1 MITRSLVQSLSLE
14 SLKRT
19 LIVQTFRSTEAL
31 DTEYVIVEILQT
43 DGTTTNL
50 RAYVVDEITTMTAV
64 QLPEDLQS
72 NFQQSTPWPTTRVS
86 GKIDILIG
94 MEELYLHPR
103 EVEIVGKLGGLCLT
117 TSSQTGPRR

>member
-1 MITRSLVQSLSLE
+1 MLQDPEIDGERILLLVQEAQVVTGKERRKVKTKVFFDKGSTCSMITKSLVESLSLE

-31 DTEYVIVEILQT
+31 DTEYVVVEILQT

-64 QLPEDLQS
+64 QVPPDLQS
-72 NFQQSTPWPTTRVS
+72 KFKPSTP
-86 GKIDILIG
+86 
-94 MEELYLHPR
+94 
-103 EVEIVGKLGGLCLT
+103 
-117 TSSQTGPRR
+117 